1 MRAGFVVLA
10 ACVGGFLGGIP
21 SPAAAADFAPL
32 DAPGA
37 PLSVTDADLAR
48 VLGCSPGGVAGAKVA
63 PVLLLQ
69 GTGATAKDN
78 WSWTY
83 EPALTKLGIPWC
95 HVDLPDNATSDVQ
108 RAGEYVVAAIRAV
121 HAAAGRR
128 VSIVGHSQGG
138 MVGRWA
144 LRWWPDVRGMVED
157 VVGFAPSNHG
167 TTEANCTTEEPCS
180 AASWQQSDESNF
192 MKALNSRAETF
203 PGVSYTN
210 IVTRTDEVVKPIESG
225 YLSPAGGGRVTNV
238 ATQDLCPTA
247 AYEHLLIGLIDPVA
261 YALAID
267 ALSHDGPADPARIGL
282 DVCAQALH
290 AGINP
295 VTAPADGAAAAASF
309 ASYQAKTVPA
319 EPALACYTTA
329 SCPPG
334 PRAPAGGIV
343 PAKLVKRVSRPR
355 CVKRATFTAVVTRRR
370 LRGVRATL
378 GARRVAVRRTRAG
391 RTTVRIDLRKRGT
404 RPVTLRLRG
413 RDARGRTVNVVRVY
427 RRCA

>member
-1 MRAGFVVLA
+1 M
-10 ACVGGFLGGIP
+10 
-21 SPAAAADFAPL
+21 AADFAGL
-32 DAPGA
+32 DAPGPA
-37 PLSVTDADLAR
+37 LSVSDVDLAKA
-48 VLGCSPGGVAGAKVA
+48 LGCSPGGLTGAKLT
-63 PVLLLQ
+63 PVLLVQ

-95 HVDLPDNATSDVQ
+95 HVDLPDNATGDVQ
-108 RAGEYVVAAIRAV
+108 RNGEYVVAAIRAM

-138 MVGRWA
+138 MVGRWG
-144 LRWWPDVRGMVED
+144 LRFWPDVRGMVDD

-167 TTEANCTTEEPCS
+167 TTHSRCSTEDPCS
-180 AASWQQSDESNF
+180 AAAWQQSDESNF

-210 IVTRTDEVVKPIESG
+210 IVTRVDEVVQPVESG
-225 YLSPAGGGRVTNV
+225 FLSAAGGGRVTNV
-238 ATQDLCPTA
+238 ATQDICPTA

-282 DVCAQALH
+282 DVCAQTFH
-290 AGINP
+290 PGINP
-295 VTAPADGAAAAASF
+295 VTAPIDGAAAAASYG
-309 ASYQAKTVPA
+309 SYRAATVPA
-319 EPALACYTTA
+319 EPPLACYTTA

-334 PRAPAGGIV
+334 ATTSGGIV
-343 PAKLVKRVSRPR
+343 PARLVKRVSRPQ
-355 CVKRATFTAVVTRRR
+355 CVTRATFTAVVTRRR
-370 LRGVRATL
+370 LRGARATL
-378 GARRVAVRRTRAG
+378 GSRRVAVRRTRAG
-391 RTTVRIDLRKRGT
+391 RTTVRVDLRRRGT
-404 RPVTLRLRG
+404 RPVTLRLTG

-427 RRCA
+427 RRCG

>member
-1 MRAGFVVLA
+1 MVLA
-10 ACVGGFLGGIP
+10 GGVGVA
-21 SPAAAADFAPL
+21 PAVAAEFAAL
-32 DAPGA
+32 DTPGPA
-37 PLSVTDADLAR
+37 LSVTDADLAKA
-48 VLGCSPGGVAGAKVA
+48 LGCSPGGLAGAKVA
-63 PVLLLQ
+63 PVLLVQ

-95 HVDLPDNATSDVQ
+95 HVDLPDNATGDVQ
-108 RAGEYVVAAIRAV
+108 RNGEYVVAAIRAM
-121 HAAAGRR
+121 HRAAGRR

-138 MVGRWA
+138 MVGRWG
-144 LRWWPDVRGMVED
+144 LRFWPDVRGMVED

-167 TTEANCTTEEPCS
+167 TTQANCTTAEPCS
-180 AASWQQSDESNF
+180 ASGWQQSDESNF

-210 IVTRTDEVVKPIESG
+210 IVTRTDEVVQPVESG
-225 YLSPAGGGRVTNV
+225 FLSADGGGRVTNV

-267 ALSHDGPADPARIGL
+267 ALAHDGPADPARIGL

-290 AGINP
+290 PGINP
-295 VTAPADGAAAAASF
+295 VTAPIDGAAAAASYG
-309 ASYQAKTVPA
+309 SYEAKTVPA

-334 PRAPAGGIV
+334 ATTSGGIV
-343 PAKLVKRVSRPR
+343 PAKLVKPMCSSRSLFTVTFRVRSR
-355 CVKRATFTAVVTRRR
+355 AA
-370 LRGVRATL
+370 RATL
-378 GARRVAVRRTRAG
+378 GGKRVRTRAVRGARGGRVAVR
-391 RTTVRIDLRKRGT
+391 VDLRRSG
-404 RPVTLRLRG
+404 RRLVTLRLRG
-413 RDARGRTVNVVRVY
+413 RDSRGRAVTVVRKY
-427 RRCA
+427 RRCG